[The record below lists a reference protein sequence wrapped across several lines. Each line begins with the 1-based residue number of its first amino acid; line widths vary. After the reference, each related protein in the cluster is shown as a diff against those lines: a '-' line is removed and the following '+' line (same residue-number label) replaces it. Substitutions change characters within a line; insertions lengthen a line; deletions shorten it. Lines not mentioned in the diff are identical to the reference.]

1 MHHQLTQLSAQDFRC
16 EADALLA
23 VDRFAKKLK
32 YHCLEA
38 VNLTKHSQHKKPGRP
53 RKDAQPQVNYRIE
66 ATLSRNSQAIQKAI
80 ASSGR
85 FVLATNVTD
94 STELTAELVLRE
106 YKGQQSPERGFRFLK
121 DP

>member
-1 MHHQLTQLSAQDFRC
+1 MILNGLGFVSAPLSLFERFFEGKATEHLIGPGVRPEHQLHHQLTQWSAQDFRC

-23 VDRFAKKLK
+23 ADRFAKHLK

-66 ATLSRNSQAIQKAI
+66 AT
-80 ASSGR
+80 
-85 FVLATNVTD
+85 VYT
-94 STELTAELVLRE
+94 
-106 YKGQQSPERGFRFLK
+106 SPS
-121 DP
+121 